1 MQIKR
6 KVGKT
11 QLVGQEERTL
21 RKKMS
26 REENSNETSDKLE
39 NQEKERQRY
48 DKKKKIKQIT
58 RQITYFPKLK

>member
-48 DKKKKIKQIT
+48 DKKKN
-58 RQITYFPKLK
+58 

>member
-1 MQIKR
+1 M
-6 KVGKT
+6 GKT

-48 DKKKKIKQIT
+48 DKKKIKQIT

>member
-48 DKKKKIKQIT
+48 DKKKIKQIT